1 MRGVTAGVTGDTQ
14 WAWVV
19 GFCEGVGVG
28 GAPET
33 WECAGVWKWLLIALI
48 LVAGMFG
55 AAFYFAHESGVLK
68 KIEEQFNPKAKA
80 MEVKFGAVER
90 GVLVRTISAPGQ
102 VEPKTK
108 VEISAQVSARIVE
121 LPFDENDRVRK
132 GDVVVRLDDRDLR
145 AQLDAANASLR
156 QEQAR
161 LAGAQAG
168 LSNAEIE
175 LKRVQDL
182 VASKDAA
189 AADLDAA
196 RLEYSRAESGL
207 RQVEHAIEI
216 ARANIQRAEKDLSNA
231 VIMAPFDGVITA
243 RNAEVGETVV
253 VGTLN
258 NPGSV
263 IMEIADLS
271 LMLVKARVDEANIA
285 PIQEG
290 QGALIFINAYAD
302 RRFTGKVEHVGLK
315 RMLDRENTPYFE
327 AEVLIDRP
335 GDLVLRS
342 GLTANVDIQVET
354 FAQVLRAPT
363 QAVLDRAVDEL
374 PGEVTRDNPVIE
386 QGKKFTRV
394 VYIEKDGKARP
405 VPVKVGASDDTH
417 TIITEGLT
425 EGAKIVT
432 GPFKAL
438 SKLQNGQAIVQE
450 TVKKKDDTPV
460 AEQPAGAAGR

>member
-1 MRGVTAGVTGDTQ
+1 
-14 WAWVV
+14 
-19 GFCEGVGVG
+19 
-28 GAPET
+28 
-33 WECAGVWKWLLIALI
+33 
-48 LVAGMFG
+48 MFG

-68 KIEEQFNPKAKA
+68 KIEEQFNPKAKP

-90 GVLVRTISAPGQ
+90 GVLIRTISAPGQ
-102 VEPKTK
+102 IEPKTK
-108 VEISAQVSARIVE
+108 VEISAQVSARIIE
-121 LPFDENDRVRK
+121 MPFDENDQVKK

-145 AQLDAANASLR
+145 ANVDAANASLR
-156 QEQAR
+156 QEEAR
-161 LAGAQAG
+161 LEGARAG
-168 LSNAEIE
+168 LANAEIE
-175 LKRVQDL
+175 LKRSQDL

-189 AADLDAA
+189 PADLDAA
-196 RLEYSRAESGL
+196 RLEYSRAESNL

-231 VIMAPFDGVITA
+231 VISAPFDGVITA

-271 LMLVKARVDEANIA
+271 AMLVKARVDEANIA
-285 PIQEG
+285 PIQES
-290 QGALIFINAYAD
+290 QGALIYINAYPD

-335 GDLVLRS
+335 SDLVLRS

-354 FAQVLRAPT
+354 FAQVLKVPT

-374 PGEVTRDNPVIE
+374 PSDVTKDNPVIE
-386 QGKKFTRV
+386 AGKKFTRV
-394 VYIEKDGKARP
+394 VYIDQDGKAKP
-405 VPVKVGASDDTH
+405 VPVKIGSSDDTH
-417 TIITEGLT
+417 TVITEGLS
-425 EGAKIVT
+425 EGAKIVS

-438 SKLQNGQAIVQE
+438 SKLQNGQAITAE
-450 TVKKKDDTPV
+450 LPKKKGDSKP
-460 AEQPAGAAGR
+460 AEATTSTAGK